1 MKILREDWRMS
12 HSWRLI
18 AIGLLLLLALPA
30 FLLWQRS
37 RAQAFAQSRTWRI
50 GYHQTEP
57 FVFRGP
63 DGQPAGF
70 ARDVL
75 DEAARRAGIR
85 IEWVF
90 IPQGASVAFAA
101 GEIDMFPRSSEV
113 PGMARAPYVTRH
125 WFESFYGIL
134 QRAPQGAPAPA
145 EFKGKTVATG
155 QTHFIRAMAE
165 RLLPG
170 AVIRPLPT
178 WSRVVASVCSGE
190 SDLAFTELREAA
202 SALLEHP
209 PVCRETPVRL
219 WPLQNAV
226 VSAGIGATREAAPA
240 ADLLRDEIGNI
251 AGEGLLAG
259 LHARWFLATIN
270 DVTAVEKIIV
280 FQTRQNFLTTLS
292 AILIFLL
299 LAAAAVSWRMRTLR
313 AAALRASEAK
323 SMFIATISHEVRT
336 PMNGVIG
343 VAGLLRDTPLSP
355 AQREMVDTISQSADS
370 LLGVINDVLDLAK
383 LEAGKVQP
391 RLGSY
396 SPHTLLR
403 SVAALLQP
411 VAQAKGLALTVETH
425 PAVAPLG
432 RGDSARLRQILLNLA
447 GNAVKFTRTGSV
459 ILRLDPAPGSP
470 GLIRLSVTDTG
481 IGIPADQI
489 PHLFEPFTQLDSGPA
504 RSFDGTGLGLAI
516 SRQLAS
522 VLGGTLGVESEPGKG
537 SRFWVDV
544 PYPPAGPASPTQES
558 PAVVVPPL
566 RILLVEDNPVNQLVA
581 SRMLQKLGHAVHS
594 VANGAAAVAEFQQA
608 DWDLI
613 LMDCQMPELDGY
625 AATRQIR
632 ALEASLGRQ
641 PHIVALTANAVEDD
655 RDRCR
660 EAGMDGFLAKPV
672 NPDALHRVLVRTAS
686 LRGLLPEELGLR
698 HTG

>member
-1 MKILREDWRMS
+1 MKNWRDIARLPRS
-12 HSWRLI
+12 GRLI
-18 AIGLLLLLALPA
+18 ALSLLLLLSLPVYLFWEHA
-30 FLLWQRS
+30 RTRS
-37 RAQAFAQSRTWRI
+37 LAQSRVWRM

-63 DGQPAGF
+63 DGKPAGF

-75 DEAARRAGIR
+75 NEAARRAGIR
-85 IEWVF
+85 LDWVF

-101 GEIDMFPRSSEV
+101 GDIDMFPRSSEV
-113 PGMARAPYVTRH
+113 PGLARAPHVTRH

-145 EFKGKTVATG
+145 VFTGKTVATG

-170 AVIRPLPT
+170 AVIRPMPT
-178 WSRVVASVCSGE
+178 WSHVVASVCSGE

-226 VSAGIGATREAAPA
+226 VSAGIGASREAAPV
-240 ADLLRDEIGNI
+240 ADLLRDEIGSI
-251 AGEGLLAG
+251 AGEGLLAD

-270 DVTAVEKIIV
+270 DVTAVEKIVV

-292 AILIFLL
+292 AVLVLL
-299 LAAAAVSWRMRTLR
+299 FLAAAAISWRMRTLR
-313 AAALRASEAK
+313 AAALRASDAK

-343 VAGLLRDTPLSP
+343 VAGLLRETPLDPS
-355 AQREMVDTISQSADS
+355 QREMVDTISQSADS

-391 RLGSY
+391 RLGDY
-396 SPHTLLR
+396 SPQALLR
-403 SVAALLQP
+403 SVATLLQP
-411 VAQAKGLALTVETH
+411 VARAKGLSLHIETH
-425 PAVAPLG
+425 TGVASIG
-432 RGDSARLRQILLNLA
+432 RGDAARLRQILLNLA
-447 GNAVKFTRTGSV
+447 GNAVKFTSSGSV
-459 ILRLDPAPGSP
+459 TLRLDPAPGAP
-470 GLIRLSVTDTG
+470 GHIRLSVIDTG
-481 IGIPADQI
+481 IGIAADQL
-489 PHLFEPFTQLDSGPA
+489 PQLFEPFTQLDSGPA
-504 RSFDGTGLGLAI
+504 RAFDGTGLGLAI

-522 VLGGTLGVESEPGKG
+522 VLGGALGVESEPGKG

-544 PYPPAGPASPTQES
+544 PYPPAGPPSSALSAS
-558 PAVVVPPL
+558 AVVVPPL

-594 VANGAAAVAEFQQA
+594 VSNGAAAVAEFQQS

-632 ALEASLGRQ
+632 ALESSLGRQ
-641 PHIVALTANAVEDD
+641 PQIVALTANNLEDD
-655 RDRCR
+655 GARCR
-660 EAGMDGFLAKPV
+660 DAGMDGFLAKPV

-686 LRGLLPEELGLR
+686 LRGLLPDELGLR